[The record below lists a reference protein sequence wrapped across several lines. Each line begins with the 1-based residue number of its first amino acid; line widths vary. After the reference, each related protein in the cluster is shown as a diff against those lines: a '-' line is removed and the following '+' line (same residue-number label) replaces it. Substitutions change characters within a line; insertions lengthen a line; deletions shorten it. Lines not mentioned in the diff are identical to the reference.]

1 MLLRHAS
8 IAQGERDSG
17 QMGLFGGD
25 AGVAAETPS
34 LPETPDWPEME
45 RLEEEFAATGIYLS
59 GHPLDEFA
67 TIMKR
72 LKVKTHAAIVE
83 AGKSGPRRM
92 AGTLMGVSER
102 TSKKGNRYAF
112 LTFSD
117 TSGVFEVLAFS
128 EILSEHRAILENGH
142 SFFIRATFEKEDA
155 RFTMQDLEG
164 LAKAAAGTSAG
175 LAVVVEST
183 EPLAPLRDVLE
194 GRKRRGKAQ
203 VRVISRLEGGSEVE
217 LELPGG
223 YAVSAELVDAVRAIP
238 GIVEVREI

>member
-1 MLLRHAS
+1 
-8 IAQGERDSG
+8 
-17 QMGLFGGD
+17 
-25 AGVAAETPS
+25 
-34 LPETPDWPEME
+34 
-45 RLEEEFAATGIYLS
+45 
-59 GHPLDEFA
+59 
-67 TIMKR
+67 
-72 LKVKTHAAIVE
+72 LKVKLFTDIIQ

-92 AGTLMGVSER
+92 AGTLLDISER

-112 LTFSD
+112 LTFTD

-128 EILSEHRAILENGH
+128 ETLSEHRAILENGN
-142 SFFIRATFEKEDA
+142 SFFIRATFEEENA
-155 RFTMQDLEG
+155 RFTVQGLEG
-164 LAKAAAGTSAG
+164 LEKAAAGTSTG

-194 GRKRRGKAQ
+194 GRKRKGKAQ

-238 GIVEVREI
+238 GIIEVREI